1 MKKILSIIM
10 MLVLMLNACIFNV
23 FAAEYQKNI
32 NVFIGDVYVNGMDVR
47 PFIEDNRTLVPVR
60 AVAEKMGAE
69 VLWDNDT
76 QTVTMNKLNEKITYE
91 GKEYLN
97 CTTNAKLVIGQKS
110 ITIGLTDA
118 NGVQAFSVVKEMD
131 VAAKIVSGRTF
142 IPARFVGYALGY
154 DVAWEDKAGMA
165 SKVIYKFIGKQT
177 IDFDIGSEN
186 PVYDPVKRIDYE
198 YDKEKYPDTIVIND
212 IEYPCRKG
220 YDDIIIVDATNGRF
234 EGTKMINVFPYR
246 WTGNNII
253 IECDDEQYKVD
264 ENKTFYENFEAYSKF
279 YTEKIGE
286 KMHFYDPLFC
296 TEFLTNERATKFREV
311 NPNEESLKYT
321 FQGVNYF
328 DKTKKYYDIT
338 NIYPEVDCTNMYYIN
353 EDPTAY
359 NVGGKMYGW
368 KDHELLTKG
377 SEKNTLLFL
386 NSFLG
391 ETGQRIW
398 TMMNDYYTLSGYSY
412 VAPETEWTKK
422 YLFESEGWDFESF
435 YLPERLDE
443 ISTDTVEKYGLTV
456 VDNISLS
463 DTKQLLILK
472 TDKQIIY
479 IEYQTLSLT
488 DYYRFYDVLFETI
501 EN

>member
-1 MKKILSIIM
+1 

-198 YDKEKYPDTIVIND
+198 MKD
-212 IEYPCRKG
+212 I
-220 YDDIIIVDATNGRF
+220 AT
-234 EGTKMINVFPYR
+234 EVMV
-246 WTGNNII
+246 
-253 IECDDEQYKVD
+253 
-264 ENKTFYENFEAYSKF
+264 FEAV
-279 YTEKIGE
+279 I
-286 KMHFYDPLFC
+286 
-296 TEFLTNERATKFREV
+296 
-311 NPNEESLKYT
+311 
-321 FQGVNYF
+321 
-328 DKTKKYYDIT
+328 
-338 NIYPEVDCTNMYYIN
+338 
-353 EDPTAY
+353 
-359 NVGGKMYGW
+359 
-368 KDHELLTKG
+368 
-377 SEKNTLLFL
+377 
-386 NSFLG
+386 
-391 ETGQRIW
+391 
-398 TMMNDYYTLSGYSY
+398 
-412 VAPETEWTKK
+412 
-422 YLFESEGWDFESF
+422 
-435 YLPERLDE
+435 
-443 ISTDTVEKYGLTV
+443 
-456 VDNISLS
+456 
-463 DTKQLLILK
+463 
-472 TDKQIIY
+472 
-479 IEYQTLSLT
+479 
-488 DYYRFYDVLFETI
+488 
-501 EN
+501 